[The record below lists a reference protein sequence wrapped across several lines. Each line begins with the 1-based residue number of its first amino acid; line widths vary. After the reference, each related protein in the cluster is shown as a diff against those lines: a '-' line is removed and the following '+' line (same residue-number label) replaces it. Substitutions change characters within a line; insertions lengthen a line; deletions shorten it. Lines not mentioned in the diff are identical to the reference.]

1 MNVIITGAS
10 RGIGRETTK
19 LFVMEKNAH
28 TLAISRNRERL
39 KKLKEE
45 CLAENPSVSVFP
57 VPYDL
62 TRLPSD
68 DNFVRRAI
76 LPQFD
81 HIDILINNAG
91 YLKKIPFEEILP
103 EDAEQMLSVNF
114 AAPAELIRKLTPYMG
129 KKRPSHVVNI
139 SSMGA
144 VQGSVKFSGMAYYSA
159 CKSALATLTECLAE
173 EFKETSV
180 FFNCLAFGA
189 VQTEMLNEAF
199 PGYKAPLTVQEAAKF
214 VVDFALE
221 GYKYFNGKILPVSV
235 TTP

>member
-1 MNVIITGAS
+1 MNVIVTGAS
-10 RGIGRETTK
+10 RGIGRETAK
-19 LFVMEKNAH
+19 LFALEKKAH

-39 KKLKEE
+39 NSLKEE
-45 CLAENPSVSVFP
+45 CLAENPSVSLFP
-57 VPYDL
+57 IPYDL
-62 TRLPSD
+62 TGLPSD
-68 DNFVRRAI
+68 DDFVRTTI
-76 LPQFD
+76 LSQFD

-91 YLKKIPFEEILP
+91 YLKKAPFEEIRLK
-103 EDAEQMLSVNF
+103 DAEQMLSVNF
-114 AAPAELIRKLTPYMG
+114 TAPAELIRKLIPYLG
-129 KKRPSHVVNI
+129 KKGPGHVVNI

-159 CKSALATLTECLAE
+159 CKSALTTLTECLAE
-173 EFKETSV
+173 EFRETAV

-189 VQTEMLNEAF
+189 VQTEMLDEAF

-221 GYKYFNGKILPVSV
+221 GYKFFNGKILPVSV